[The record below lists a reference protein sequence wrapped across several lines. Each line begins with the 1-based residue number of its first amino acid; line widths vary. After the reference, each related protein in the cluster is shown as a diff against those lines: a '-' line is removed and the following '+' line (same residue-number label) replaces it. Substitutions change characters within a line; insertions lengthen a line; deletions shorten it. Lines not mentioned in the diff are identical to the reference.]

1 MDINDTS
8 IKPIFGRPLLEP
20 NEERVLA
27 MLRGEPDLAV
37 DGLEPSLLSRLLNL
51 FRRKDES

>member
-8 IKPIFGRPLLEP
+8 IKSAFGRPLLEP

-27 MLRGEPDLAV
+27 MIRSEPDLAV
-37 DGLEPSLLSRLLNL
+37 DGLEPSLLSKLLNL
-51 FRRKDES
+51 FRRKDDP